1 MKKKFE
7 CFILSFINAFT
18 LFFNFKK
25 LYLAKNP
32 FSILNI
38 VLLVLVTFIFYIFYA
53 KNDYK
58 NISKEDKILLPM
70 FSIFVLVGQSYRDVG
85 SLSILF
91 RKYMFFF
98 TIIRFIGF
106 YNILNLFM
114 IYVKKTISIFENK
127 FNLKDNKFIKLF

>member
-7 CFILSFINAFT
+7 CFILSFISAFT

-38 VLLVLVTFIFYIFYA
+38 VLLVLFTFIFYIFYA

-58 NISKEDKILLPM
+58 NISKEDKEK
-70 FSIFVLVGQSYRDVG
+70 VAKK
-85 SLSILF
+85 LSD
-91 RKYMFFF
+91 
-98 TIIRFIGF
+98 
-106 YNILNLFM
+106 
-114 IYVKKTISIFENK
+114 IFELDYEKTLNE
-127 FNLKDNKFIKLF
+127 LSPYFINSL

>member
-7 CFILSFINAFT
+7 CFILSFISAFT

-38 VLLVLVTFIFYIFYA
+38 VLLVLFTFIFYIFYA

-58 NISKEDKILLPM
+58 NISK
-70 FSIFVLVGQSYRDVG
+70 
-85 SLSILF
+85 
-91 RKYMFFF
+91 
-98 TIIRFIGF
+98 
-106 YNILNLFM
+106 
-114 IYVKKTISIFENK
+114 
-127 FNLKDNKFIKLF
+127 